1 MYHVWKRNSLLSFNE
16 SFGDKCDLIFKYN
29 HSMQRGKL
37 LDLGTSTPS
46 SSTITL
52 YWFFSNCW
60 SFLNQIVSS
69 AHCRG

>member
-46 SSTITL
+46 SSTYNSL
-52 YWFFSNCW
+52 
-60 SFLNQIVSS
+60 LVV
-69 AHCRG
+69 